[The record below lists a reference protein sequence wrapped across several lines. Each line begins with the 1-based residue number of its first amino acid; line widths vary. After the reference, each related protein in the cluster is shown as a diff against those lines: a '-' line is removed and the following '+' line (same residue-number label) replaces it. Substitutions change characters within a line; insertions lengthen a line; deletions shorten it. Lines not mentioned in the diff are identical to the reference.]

1 MKKIT
6 TVLALLSVLAAATL
20 VSCDTN
26 EIQTPTAST
35 VAESTADG
43 ETVEATVEA
52 SQETSETPTEPP
64 VEETSEETAEEATEA
79 PTEPDTE
86 EETTV
91 KVIYETIQNPVAPTG
106 NDPWVV
112 THEGKYYY
120 CYSSPVWFFGG
131 VGVAEIPSLDKISTE
146 GGSQVYTAPAEE
158 GADLSHSFEYW
169 APELHY
175 IRGEWYIYVA
185 CDDGNNETHRM
196 YVLKGTSQDP
206 TDPFEYVGQV
216 TDPTNKWAIDGTV
229 MELDGELY
237 FIWSGWEGDVNVA
250 QNIYIA
256 HMSDPCTIDS
266 QRVCLSVPTYNWE
279 KVGEPHVNEGP
290 AVLQHDGKT
299 FVVYSASGSWTDNY
313 CLGMLTLTGDDPL
326 NTDHWEKSTSP
337 VFRKQTGVCY
347 GPGHCSFTTAVDGS
361 VWMVYHGN
369 LKSGTGWEGRSVWI
383 SPVTFDENGNPDFG
397 KPEKEVQFPV
407 GVE

>member
-1 MKKIT
+1 MKRLLIALT
-6 TVLALLSVLAAATL
+6 VSTVLLAGMAA
-20 VSCDTN
+20 CDTAGT
-26 EIQTPTAST
+26 EETTAVDT
-35 VAESTADG
+35 TAADTIVDTTAVATEEST
-43 ETVEATVEA
+43 EA
-52 SQETSETPTEPP
+52 P
-64 VEETSEETAEEATEA
+64 VEETTETPTDISTEA
-79 PTEPDTE
+79 PTE
-86 EETTV
+86 EETTMN
-91 KVIYETIQNPVAPTG
+91 VIYNTVQNPVAPTG

-112 THEGKYYY
+112 AHEGKYYY

-131 VGVAEIPSLDKISTE
+131 VAVAEIPSIDKVGQTE
-146 GGSQVYTAPAEE
+146 GSQVYTAPTE
-158 GADLSHSFEYW
+158 GDTSHSFEYW

-206 TDPFEYVGQV
+206 TDPFEYVGQI

-229 MELDGELY
+229 MELNGELY

-250 QNIYIA
+250 QHIYIA

-266 QRVCLSVPTYNWE
+266 ERVMLSTPEYAWE
-279 KVGEPHVNEGP
+279 KNGNPLINEGP
-290 AVLQHDGKT
+290 TVLRHGGKS
-299 FVVYSASGSWTDNY
+299 FVVYSASGSWTDDY

-326 NTDHWEKSTSP
+326 NPEHWEKAQSP
-337 VFRKQTGVCY
+337 VFRKRAGVCY

-361 VWMVYHGN
+361 VWMIYHGN

-397 KPEKEVQFPV
+397 KPQKEVQFPV
-407 GVE
+407 GIE